1 MDKRRLRTR
10 AAVGT
15 ALALLTGMP
24 LKAQESAEDYRTIV
38 TIMRA
43 CAMIAEVPAR
53 VACYD
58 NTVASAGEARTSAA
72 PLTTPLATRPA
83 GGFGAETLPQARDA
97 HRARQVDAV
106 ELAVTAIRELQPGI
120 AVLTLADGGHWRFVD
135 AASFGYDM
143 PRRGQAVRL
152 ERGALGS
159 FYLHFNGQRAL
170 RIQRVQ

>member
-83 GGFGAETLPQARDA
+83 GGFGAETLPK
-97 HRARQVDAV
+97 
-106 ELAVTAIRELQPGI
+106 
-120 AVLTLADGGHWRFVD
+120 
-135 AASFGYDM
+135 
-143 PRRGQAVRL
+143 RGMRIVRGRWMRSNWL
-152 ERGALGS
+152 SPPYGNCSPALPC
-159 FYLHFNGQRAL
+159 
-170 RIQRVQ
+170 